1 MSRRSP
7 ARSLT
12 RRLLYR
18 LATDARFEILVRRSS
33 ALERRAYRAARRYVA
48 GTSLADA
55 LEVVGRLHAQ
65 GLSATL
71 DLFGENLAD
80 PDAVEPTVERYLE
93 MARAIGRLDADV
105 YLEVVPSHLGLDHSA
120 EFFSRQAERIAEAL
134 PGGSRLQ
141 VSAEESWRT
150 PRILDAVLALAA
162 QHAPIV
168 PTLQANLRR
177 SAGDAE
183 RLGAAGVPVRL
194 VKGAYV
200 EPPEVAY
207 GWGEAT
213 DLAFLRLAHALHQ
226 SGVELAIGTHDPV
239 IREALLLALPGIKLE
254 VLLGVREDEAPML
267 AQRGH
272 PVRVY
277 VPFGESWFR
286 YWMRR
291 VAESK
296 GP

>member
-1 MSRRSP
+1 MSRRYP
-7 ARSLT
+7 VRSVT
-12 RRLLYR
+12 RRLFYR
-18 LATDARFEILVRRSS
+18 LATDSRFEVLVRRSPV
-33 ALERRAYRAARRYVA
+33 LERRTYRAARRYVA

-80 PDAVEPTVERYLE
+80 PDAVERTVERYLVL
-93 MARAIGRLDADV
+93 ARTIGRLDADV
-105 YLEVVPSHLGLDHSA
+105 YLEVVPSHLGLDHSV
-120 EFFSRQAERIAEAL
+120 EFFSRQVERIAEAL
-134 PGGSRLQ
+134 PAGSRLQ
-141 VSAEESWRT
+141 ISAEESWRT

-162 QHAPIV
+162 RQAPIV

-177 SAGDAE
+177 SAQDAE
-183 RLGAAGVPVRL
+183 RLGAAGVAVRL

-207 GWGEAT
+207 AWGEET
-213 DLAFLRLAHALHQ
+213 DLALLGLAHALHQ
-226 SGVELAIGTHDPV
+226 SGVELAVGTHDPV

-267 AQRGH
+267 AQRGY

-296 GP
+296 GR